1 MREKYGENTKREKLV
16 GTRSASR
23 SIQHLSLLFPSPPT
37 RAEGIRELEPK
48 IAVWAGEKTIS
59 TLARP

>member
-48 IAVWAGEKTIS
+48 IALWAG
-59 TLARP
+59 